1 MRNLFS
7 KALILI
13 TLICISCEKDCNCDL
28 VVSESNFETNHE
40 WTETSRGP
48 SEECAADT
56 LSSTFI
62 DNDGNISYVPS
73 IIQCE

>member
-13 TLICISCEKDCNCDL
+13 TLICISCEKNCNCDS
-28 VVSESNFETNHE
+28 VVSESSFQTNYE
-40 WTETSRGP
+40 WTETSRVP
-48 SEECAADT
+48 SEECTSDT

-62 DNDGNISYVPS
+62 DNDGNISYVRS

>member
-28 VVSESNFETNHE
+28 VVSESAFETNHE

-62 DNDGNISYVPS
+62 DNDGNISNVRS

>member
-28 VVSESNFETNHE
+28 VVSESAFETNHE

-62 DNDGNISYVPS
+62 DNDGNISHVHS

>member
-62 DNDGNISYVPS
+62 DNDGNISNVRS

>member
-7 KALILI
+7 KTLILL

-62 DNDGNISYVPS
+62 DNDGNISYVRS

>member
-13 TLICISCEKDCNCDL
+13 TLIYISCKKDCNCDL
-28 VVSESNFETNHE
+28 VVSESTFETNYE

-62 DNDGNISYVPS
+62 DNDGNISYVRS

>member
-62 DNDGNISYVPS
+62 DNDGNISYVRS

>member
-28 VVSESNFETNHE
+28 VVSESTFETNYE
-40 WTETSRGP
+40 WTETDREP
-48 SEECAADT
+48 SEECTTDT

-62 DNDGNISYVPS
+62 DNNGNISYVRT
-73 IIQCE
+73 IIECE